1 MRMNK
6 TMRSEIVQA
15 ALDHQIGKEIEHAHK
30 RLEQCAEAAY
40 TAILTDQNIAE
51 QVAQGNEKLFN
62 RQACYWVGYEQ
73 RRERLSFPAPLLV
86 PCTGADSWDRVFS
99 YVHKDLEAL
108 DQWDEQ
114 RRAVGKLKDK
124 RKKLKQELE
133 ALVNSITTTKKLA
146 EVFPELTQ
154 FIPTDE
160 TPKQLPAVRR
170 EELALALGIKE

>member
-6 TMRSEIVQA
+6 TMRSEIVRA
-15 ALDHQIGKEIEHAHK
+15 ALDHQIGKEIEHAYK
-30 RLEQCAEAAY
+30 RLEQCAKTAY
-40 TAILTDQNIAE
+40 NAILTDQNIAE

-62 RQACYWVGYEQ
+62 RQGCYWIDYDQ
-73 RRERLSFPAPLLV
+73 RRERLLFATSLLV
-86 PCTGADSWDRVFS
+86 PHTGSAAWGCVFS

-114 RRAVGKLKDK
+114 RHVIGALKNK
-124 RKKLKQELE
+124 REKLKQELE
-133 ALVNSITTTKKLA
+133 ALVNSVTTTKKLA
-146 EVFPELTQ
+146 EVFPELVQ

-160 TPKQLPAVRR
+160 APKQLPAVRR